1 MTQDIKGLIDKI
13 YQEGV
18 KSAQDKASDI
28 ENEAQRRSRDIIAQ
42 AKIEAQKLVAAAKEE
57 AVRLQQNTDALLK
70 QAGRDLLLSL
80 RKEINAMLER
90 LLLEC
95 VRTSL
100 HLDELARLITLLI
113 KEYSAKGKSEIIVSL
128 KKEDCER
135 LEKYFLSELKEQTRK
150 GITLR
155 PSDDIQ
161 AGFIISYDAGKS
173 YYDFSDKALADY
185 LGLYIK
191 PQLEKIFQS
200 VESVG
205 SP

>member
-1 MTQDIKGLIDKI
+1 MTEDIKALIDKI

-18 KSAQDKASDI
+18 KSAKDKARDI
-28 ENEAQRRSRDIIAQ
+28 ENEAKRAGEDIIAK
-42 AKIEAQKLVAAAKEE
+42 AKIEAEKLVATAYEE
-57 AVRLQQNTDALLK
+57 AARLQQNTDALLK
-70 QAGRDLLLSL
+70 QAGRDLLISL
-80 RKEINAMLER
+80 KKEINAMLER
-90 LLLEC
+90 LLLER
-95 VRTSL
+95 VRSSL
-100 HLDELARLITLLI
+100 NPEEVARLITLLI
-113 KEYSAKGKSEIIVSL
+113 KEYSAKGKTEALVLL
-128 KKEDCER
+128 KKEDCQS
-135 LEKYFLSELKEQTRK
+135 LEKHFLSELKEKIGK

-200 VESVG
+200 V
-205 SP
+205 